1 MDVYELAL
9 NEYNNK
15 TEEQQQKVIYSYF
28 GLAVY
33 FSQCIEETFSNMLI
47 FHRIFQ
53 KKITK
58 EEEIQALMDAIE
70 NSKNSM
76 SHYINEITQVYNIP
90 DQLHNDLLD
99 LVVQRNYIVH
109 KYFKKHIEKFSSNT
123 GRLEMLEYFCSFIK
137 QTNNLDNMLE
147 EYYQSYQNKLGI
159 TDDKINEAIEQ
170 MRVAESKRDE

>member
-58 EEEIQALMDAIE
+58 EEDT
-70 NSKNSM
+70 SFDGRYRK
-76 SHYINEITQVYNIP
+76 
-90 DQLHNDLLD
+90 
-99 LVVQRNYIVH
+99 
-109 KYFKKHIEKFSSNT
+109 FKKLYEP
-123 GRLEMLEYFCSFIK
+123 L
-137 QTNNLDNMLE
+137 
-147 EYYQSYQNKLGI
+147 YQ
-159 TDDKINEAIEQ
+159 
-170 MRVAESKRDE
+170 